1 VGERRFELVKCLLGL
16 GGSGEALVLLEESV
30 DE

>member
-1 VGERRFELVKCLLGL
+1 VGERRFELVKRLLGL

-30 DE
+30 EG